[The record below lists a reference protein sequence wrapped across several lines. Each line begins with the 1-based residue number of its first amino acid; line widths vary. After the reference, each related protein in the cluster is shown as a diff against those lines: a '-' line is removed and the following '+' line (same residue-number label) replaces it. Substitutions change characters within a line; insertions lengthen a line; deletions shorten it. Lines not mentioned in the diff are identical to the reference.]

1 MTEICERNAK
11 RVWGTNFQEY
21 HPGKFY
27 RICLSGASHLEYINP
42 ELCAMLGYERKEIKA
57 LFQDRYTELIHP
69 EDVEKYRNLLNMVS
83 SAETS
88 VMIEYRL
95 KTKSG
100 EIIYVSDTMTSRK
113 YEDGSW
119 KAFSAV
125 TYINDLKKPYE
136 VMETANHLVS
146 CGVIKFTCEAYP
158 KVLFMNEGMRMLLG
172 AEKGDELFLE
182 DVRNNI
188 YFMLPVEEKPHFRSC
203 LKASDES
210 KGNVSFKGSI
220 FQTNGE
226 KRTVTGWI
234 QKNYT
239 EGNEEYEGFFLDSE
253 TYATDERIVLR
264 RDFIDALTSVYDTA
278 FEIDLKENTIRCL
291 HVVNPITKK
300 AMSGVRMLLKDAVE
314 YWCEN
319 VYPESMRKECRSFF
333 SDIQSG
339 LNGEF
344 PRRLVFGLKNPF
356 DAQNGGGTP
365 KEQITYY
372 KGVYFTLSDLKG
384 IFCFSKAD
392 QEESV
397 EDGNSLKFSLKE
409 NRVKILSMGNES
421 QRFLGLTD
429 SEKEIATSEGMD
441 RNALFERCP
450 LSGDDVLQLLEE
462 GSMSYTIGFGDGRME
477 TRTAEVVPAENSD
490 EDIHKIR
497 YNLLMAKDSA
507 SIEIQQVREP
517 GYKRISIRTFGYFDV
532 FVNDVPVAFKSAKAK
547 ELLAILVDRRGG
559 YVSARDAISYLWEN
573 EPANKVTLARYRKVA
588 MRLKNELK
596 ENNIENM
603 IITLD
608 GKRRINQKI
617 VDCDLYE
624 YLEDKQKNQD
634 MFNGS
639 YMLNY
644 SWGEYMQAELQ
655 KF

>member
-11 RVWGTNFQEY
+11 RVWGTNIQEY
-21 HPGKFY
+21 HTGKFY

-69 EDVEKYRNLLNMVS
+69 DDVEKYRNLLNMVS

-136 VMETANHLVS
+136 VMETVNHLVS

-203 LKASDES
+203 LKASDER

-226 KRTVTGWI
+226 KRLVTGWI
-234 QKNYT
+234 QKVYT

-278 FEIDLKENTIRCL
+278 FEDVTYTVKEIVPDGYTASYETNGSKVVIKNT
-291 HVVNPITKK
+291 
-300 AMSGVRMLLKDAVE
+300 
-314 YWCEN
+314 W
-319 VYPESMRKECRSFF
+319 
-333 SDIQSG
+333 
-339 LNGEF
+339 NGESDSDVT
-344 PRRLVFGLKNPF
+344 LG
-356 DAQNGGGTP
+356 QNGSNSDNDGTAS
-365 KEQITYY
+365 
-372 KGVYFTLSDLKG
+372 KGVQTGDNTPIGLWIVLAV
-384 IFCFSKAD
+384 FSVAAMIAVALVR
-392 QEESV
+392 Q
-397 EDGNSLKFSLKE
+397 NH
-409 NRVKILSMGNES
+409 RS
-421 QRFLGLTD
+421 Q
-429 SEKEIATSEGMD
+429 
-441 RNALFERCP
+441 P
-450 LSGDDVLQLLEE
+450 
-462 GSMSYTIGFGDGRME
+462 
-477 TRTAEVVPAENSD
+477 
-490 EDIHKIR
+490 
-497 YNLLMAKDSA
+497 
-507 SIEIQQVREP
+507 
-517 GYKRISIRTFGYFDV
+517 
-532 FVNDVPVAFKSAKAK
+532 
-547 ELLAILVDRRGG
+547 
-559 YVSARDAISYLWEN
+559 
-573 EPANKVTLARYRKVA
+573 
-588 MRLKNELK
+588 
-596 ENNIENM
+596 
-603 IITLD
+603 
-608 GKRRINQKI
+608 
-617 VDCDLYE
+617 
-624 YLEDKQKNQD
+624 
-634 MFNGS
+634 
-639 YMLNY
+639 
-644 SWGEYMQAELQ
+644 
-655 KF
+655 